1 MLVGDGEADFYIETL
16 LNMMD
21 NLTTMAYTIWYG
33 WPLTAT
39 SPSLCTIA
47 ISCQFVY
54 PDTSRT
60 RNWACFPRAAKAQL
74 PARDSGR
81 ARPAGVLPRC
91 ACAAAERKTSGSLAP
106 QTQLDGHW
114 ASGSIVPLAQVGCSA
129 AGPVGA
135 SPHCPRVIGIRRGNR
150 GGEKTYRK
158 SGN

>member
-1 MLVGDGEADFYIETL
+1 VVVRPARAEKLRACDYPGR
-16 LNMMD
+16 D
-21 NLTTMAYTIWYG
+21 NTRTVIG
-33 WPLTAT
+33 PVHPLAQRR
-39 SPSLCTIA
+39 SGIA
-47 ISCQFVY
+47 GC
-54 PDTSRT
+54 T

-91 ACAAAERKTSGSLAP
+91 ASAAAERKTSGSLAP

-135 SPHCPRVIGIRRGNR
+135 SPHWPRVIGIRRGNR